1 MWIENQ
7 FYHLK
12 INNMQ
17 LILIIGILVL
27 ILFYFVSIYNR
38 LVKFRTMVSEGWSG
52 IDVQLKKRHDL
63 IPNLLEAVKGYM
75 GYEQETLKQVIEA
88 RNTAV
93 NAKGIA
99 DQSQAENQLQGALG
113 KIFALAEQ
121 YPDLK
126 ASNNFIQLQDTLKEV
141 EGNIEQS
148 RRYYNGTVREL
159 NTLVDSFPSNLVAN
173 QFQFAKA
180 EFFELDDTTDR
191 EVPKISF

>member
-1 MWIENQ
+1 
-7 FYHLK
+7 
-12 INNMQ
+12 MQ

-113 KIFALAEQ
+113 KIFALAES

-173 QFQFAKA
+173 QFQFSKA
-180 EFFELDDTTDR
+180 EFFELEDTTDR

>member
-1 MWIENQ
+1 
-7 FYHLK
+7 
-12 INNMQ
+12 MQ